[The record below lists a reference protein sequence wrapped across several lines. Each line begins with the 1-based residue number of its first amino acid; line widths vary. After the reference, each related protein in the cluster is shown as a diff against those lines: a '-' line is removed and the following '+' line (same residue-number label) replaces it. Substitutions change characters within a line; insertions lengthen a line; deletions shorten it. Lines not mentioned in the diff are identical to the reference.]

1 VRFALNE
8 DEVGFRD
15 AVRSLLADTCPPDAV
30 RAAWGGEVGR
40 HTGVGDAEPR
50 RQGRVPA
57 AWAGLAEMGV
67 LGMVVPDALGGLG
80 LDDEAVV
87 PVLVEC
93 GRAALPDPVSST
105 AYVAA
110 SLLRDSL
117 VLGEHAAAV
126 GRAHLPGIVAGT
138 TTAVV
143 GFPGSALLPAAR
155 SADLFLMCLDD
166 EVHLLVPDEV
176 QLTPVESVDGA
187 RGLCRVQW
195 DPTPGTAV
203 LTGPD
208 AVHAVNR
215 AFDRAALGA
224 AAMLVG
230 LAERMVELT
239 VGYVAERRQF
249 GVPVGSFQAVKHRL
263 ADTSLAVEFAGP
275 LVWRAANSLAHAEAA
290 APVHVS
296 MAKARASEAARGAAT
311 ACLQCHGAIGYTVEY
326 DLHLYMKRAW
336 ALAGRYGDADFHRR
350 RIRLAL
356 LGAGTAT
363 P

>member
-155 SADLFLMCLDD
+155 SAALFLMCLDD

-215 AFDRAALGA
+215 AFGRQLPGGQAPPRRHVPGRGVRRTAGVAGRQLPGPRRGRRAGA
-224 AAMLVG
+224 RVDG
-230 LAERMVELT
+230 Q
-239 VGYVAERRQF
+239 GP
-249 GVPVGSFQAVKHRL
+249 GVRSG
-263 ADTSLAVEFAGP
+263 
-275 LVWRAANSLAHAEAA
+275 
-290 APVHVS
+290 
-296 MAKARASEAARGAAT
+296 ARGG
-311 ACLQCHGAIGYTVEY
+311 HGMPAVPRGHRV
-326 DLHLYMKRAW
+326 
-336 ALAGRYGDADFHRR
+336 HRR
-350 RIRLAL
+350 VRPAPLHEAR
-356 LGAGTAT
+356 LGAGRPLRRRRLPPPAHPARAARRRHRDALTS
-363 P
+363 